1 MHTYS
6 LGSSKTT
13 VAWPLILK
21 GVAIATYSHVS
32 FHHTYSEV
40 ITLRLAACM
49 HDHARLAYYISAYI
63 FSAGV
68 TTYHVYICPKF
79 SGMASY
85 MYGGDYT

>member
-1 MHTYS
+1 MHNVYRHTYS

-21 GVAIATYSHVS
+21 GVAIATYSHAS

-40 ITLRLAACM
+40 ITLRLAACT
-49 HDHARLAYYISAYI
+49 HDHARLVYYNIIRAYI

-68 TTYHVYICPKF
+68 TMYHVYLPKILVN
-79 SGMASY
+79 G
-85 MYGGDYT
+85 